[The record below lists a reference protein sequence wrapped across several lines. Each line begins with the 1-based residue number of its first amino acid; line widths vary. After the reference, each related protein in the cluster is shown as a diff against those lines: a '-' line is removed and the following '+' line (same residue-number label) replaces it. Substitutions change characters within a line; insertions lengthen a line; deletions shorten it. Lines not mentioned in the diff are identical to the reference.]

1 MPLGVRA
8 RGLTDSNPY
17 GFKASFNP
25 TFPERLGNPHAW
37 VSPWHFGIRSFR
49 PRKAA
54 DPVSPGHRERYTAM
68 VATLFLAS
76 AGCASDT
83 TGPAAFTPAIVSVAP
98 AAGATDISVT
108 APVVV
113 TFSHAMGTG
122 MATEIV
128 LHEVSLAG
136 TAVAG
141 SASWSTDR
149 TSLTFVPAAALQPL
163 TTYVLH
169 LAPVMTT
176 ADGGPANHG
185 ACGQGR
191 SGGMMGGGMMGGGM
205 MGSGTTGMMGAGW
218 KMADGSYDMTFSFT
232 TG

>member
-1 MPLGVRA
+1 MLRYSA
-8 RGLTDSNPY
+8 M
-17 GFKASFNP
+17 
-25 TFPERLGNPHAW
+25 
-37 VSPWHFGIRSFR
+37 
-49 PRKAA
+49 AA
-54 DPVSPGHRERYTAM
+54 A
-68 VATLFLAS
+68 LILAG

-83 TGPAAFTPAIVSVAP
+83 TGPAPFTPAIVSVAP
-98 AAGATDISVT
+98 AAGATGISVT

-113 TFSHAMGTG
+113 TFSHAMGTN
-122 MATEIV
+122 MAMDII
-128 LHEVSLAG
+128 LHELSLAG
-136 TAVAG
+136 TTVAG

-149 TSLTFVPAAALQPL
+149 RTLTFVPVAALQPL

-185 ACGQGR
+185 ACTRSDGQGM

-205 MGSGTTGMMGAGW
+205 MGSGTGGMMGADW
-218 KMADGSYDMTFSFT
+218 KMADGSYGMTFSFT

>member
-1 MPLGVRA
+1 MP
-8 RGLTDSNPY
+8 
-17 GFKASFNP
+17 
-25 TFPERLGNPHAW
+25 
-37 VSPWHFGIRSFR
+37 
-49 PRKAA
+49 
-54 DPVSPGHRERYTAM
+54 RYTAM

-98 AAGATDISVT
+98 ASGATGISVT

-122 MATEIV
+122 MAMDVV
-128 LHEVSLAG
+128 LHEVSIAG
-136 TAVAG
+136 TLVAG
-141 SASWSTDR
+141 SALWSTDR
-149 TSLTFVPAAALQPL
+149 RSLTFAPAAALKPL

-176 ADGGPANHG
+176 GSGGPANHG
-185 ACGQGR
+185 ACAGPGGQVM
-191 SGGMMGGGMMGGGM
+191 SGGMMGGGMMGP
-205 MGSGTTGMMGAGW
+205 GTTGMMGAGW
-218 KMADGSYDMTFSFT
+218 RMADGSYGMTFSFT